1 MRQRS
6 PHTANASAMS
16 DIASTGSVRLDG
28 DEKGPCDGS
37 IVEER
42 PGPYSGLHAVLATM
56 HGKEAAIAP
65 VLQSRLGLTIRT
77 APHLDTDALGTF
89 TGEIPRAGTI
99 REAAVAKAR
108 LGMEA
113 TGLPIG
119 LASEGSYGPHPHIP
133 FVPGGV
139 ELMVL
144 VDDTRGIVVA
154 EHLIDD
160 APTFAHIFA
169 KVGADITPF
178 LARIGF
184 PDHALIVRPTE
195 GNGTGQIFKG
205 HRIVQRQFHRRTR
218 TCSDRHARAHE
229 PDPDGNAPS
238 PGVGARYAAF
248 VTLPCL
254 RCARLRPGRCRS
266 RPALRMVWGSKRHG
280 SPSRFRLRRLRASR
294 NPSARG
300 RQNPRG
306 PWTLSAMQPLSD
318 RRRKG
323 HGRSC

>member
-6 PHTANASAMS
+6 PHMASASAMS
-16 DIASTGSVRLDG
+16 HKASTGSARLDG
-28 DEKGPCDGS
+28 GEKDPCDGS
-37 IVEER
+37 IEEER

-133 FVPGGV
+133 CVPGGV
-139 ELMVL
+139 ELMVM

-169 KVGADITPF
+169 KDGDDITPF
-178 LARIGF
+178 LARIGC
-184 PDHALIVRPTE
+184 PDHALVVKPAE
-195 GNGTGQIFKG
+195 GNGDGPIIKG
-205 HRIVQRQFHRRTR
+205 VSTEDELDLAIASCRVNSSDGRALVQT
-218 TCSDRHARAHE
+218 DMRAHMNPARMATLVRLASALAE
-229 PDPDGNAPS
+229 RLSSLCPACDAPGYGQVDVEAGLPCEWCGAPS
-238 PGVGARYAAF
+238 VMVRHRVLGCVACAHRENRPRADGKTHAGPGHC
-248 VTLPCL
+248 PQC
-254 RCARLRPGRCRS
+254 
-266 RPALRMVWGSKRHG
+266 
-280 SPSRFRLRRLRASR
+280 
-294 NPSARG
+294 NP
-300 RQNPRG
+300 
-306 PWTLSAMQPLSD
+306 
-318 RRRKG
+318 
-323 HGRSC
+323 